1 MVETA
6 IHITSGITI
15 NIDAS
20 VKKKNIINVKNIIFG
35 ILLLVVAKIV
45 NSYEVLSTIHC

>member
-20 VKKKNIINVKNIIFG
+20 VKKKTLLMWK
-35 ILLLVVAKIV
+35 ILYLESCYL
-45 NSYEVLSTIHC
+45 